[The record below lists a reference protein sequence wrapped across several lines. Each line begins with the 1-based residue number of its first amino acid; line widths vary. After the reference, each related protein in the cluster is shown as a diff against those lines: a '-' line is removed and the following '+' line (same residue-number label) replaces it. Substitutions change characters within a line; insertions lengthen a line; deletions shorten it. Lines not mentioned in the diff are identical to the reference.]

1 MKTLK
6 LEHKI
11 IQPYICIFI
20 TSSSKVVRLHI
31 FFKIKVRIVNNPEIP
46 SCRALLISY
55 YGDYSFLT
63 GPSKNL
69 KTGALALVMAQLDD
83 SFWSHRQGVTY
94 ISIVRL
100 AYKSYFFSKQI
111 VFFSHNKSAN
121 GTFSHD
127 LGHISIRV
135 MG

>member
-1 MKTLK
+1 MVSTAFVCANFLYSNSVKTLK
-6 LEHKI
+6 LEHKS

-31 FFKIKVRIVNNPEIP
+31 FSKIKVRIVNNPEIP

-83 SFWSHRQGVTY
+83 SFWSHRRGVMY
-94 ISIVRL
+94 ISVSTRGDE
-100 AYKSYFFSKQI
+100 
-111 VFFSHNKSAN
+111 VH
-121 GTFSHD
+121 
-127 LGHISIRV
+127 GH
-135 MG
+135 G